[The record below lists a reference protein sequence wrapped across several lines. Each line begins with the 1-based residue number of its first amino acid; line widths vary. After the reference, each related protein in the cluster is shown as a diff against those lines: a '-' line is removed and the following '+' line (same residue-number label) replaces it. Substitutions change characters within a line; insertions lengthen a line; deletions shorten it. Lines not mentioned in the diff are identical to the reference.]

1 MSDARTRILGTVRDS
16 LVRAVLP
23 DASAA
28 LERRNGV
35 RPASLPDT
43 QALVDTFTSAL
54 EGLTGRVRRV
64 ATAGDA
70 AAAVSEIATEHG
82 VAEYVSWDEAA
93 LACPGIEASLASRG
107 IRRVGYNI
115 PADPVLRQQTMDV
128 LAGVGLGLTGADA
141 ALADTGA
148 LVLAAGP
155 GRGRLASLLP
165 PVHVAIVPVDRLV
178 PSLRALI
185 EARPGLLRESS
196 NVVVIAGPSRTAD
209 IEMTLTHGVH
219 GPKHVYVVLVG

>member
-1 MSDARTRILGTVRDS
+1 
-16 LVRAVLP
+16 
-23 DASAA
+23 
-28 LERRNGV
+28 
-35 RPASLPDT
+35 
-43 QALVDTFTSAL
+43 
-54 EGLTGRVRRV
+54 V
-64 ATAGDA
+64 ATAADA
-70 AAAVSEIATEHG
+70 AAAVFEIAAEHG
-82 VAEYVSWDEAA
+82 AAEYLSWDDDALACLGMEAA
-93 LACPGIEASLASRG
+93 LASRG
-107 IRRVGYNI
+107 MRRVAYNI
-115 PADPVLRQQTMDV
+115 PADPAQRQHTMDL
-128 LAGVGLGLTGADA
+128 LAGVGIGLTGADA

-178 PSLRALI
+178 PSLGALI